1 MYERDKQK
9 NEMRKQV
16 NKNVEQVVNGNVYG
30 LDKEKLVENAL
41 LNLRKALDEPNLSS
55 ERILYCC
62 REKNCLRT
70 THLPSFIP
78 LL

>member
-41 LNLRKALDEPNLSS
+41 LNLRKALD
-55 ERILYCC
+55 
-62 REKNCLRT
+62 
-70 THLPSFIP
+70 
-78 LL
+78 